1 MRRIALLQDALQV
14 FNQSL
19 ISRDFFPFWWTQRN
33 DVGTKLGLRGPW
45 RQNFDQT
52 SLIDGLLVR
61 GSDDGVTFPVAHLLV
76 LLNVAWPLADRAAV
90 GDLPAPVTPA
100 QVAFAPR
107 LLAAQVRV

>member
-1 MRRIALLQDALQV
+1 MA
-14 FNQSL
+14 
-19 ISRDFFPFWWTQRN
+19 
-33 DVGTKLGLRGPW
+33 
-45 RQNFDQT
+45 T
-52 SLIDGLLVR
+52 SLEGADIDIYRTMPGKYAL
-61 GSDDGVTFPVAHLLV
+61 GCTDDGVTFPVAHLLA